1 MKGLSQ
7 KAKYALRALQ
17 RLAREKGRGPVLIL
31 DLAKRE
37 DIPRK
42 FLESILLELKNEGVL
57 ESKRGKGGGYAL
69 RKDPGQVTL
78 GEVIRLF
85 DGPLAPIPCAS
96 ERSFKKCDD
105 CHDISTCGTRLVMR
119 EVRDAMAKIL
129 DHTTLADL
137 TQRVD
142 QAAGEKAREA
152 MYHI

>member
-7 KAKYALRALQ
+7 KSKYGLRALQ

-37 DIPRK
+37 RIPRK

-57 ESKRGKGGGYAL
+57 ESKRGKGGGYVL

-105 CHDISTCGTRLVMR
+105 CHDIATCGTRLVMR

-142 QAAGEKAREA
+142 HAVGEKAREA